1 MLNLRQISTPDYATQ
16 TEVYLSSFSGPR
28 FRAEDSIFG
37 NLAEPLKSLEG
48 EEESPQDD
56 AEDGDDAAG
65 NSMRMRPSGAEEAA
79 P

>member
-1 MLNLRQISTPDYATQ
+1 MLNLRQIGTTDYTTQ
-16 TEVYLSSFSGPR
+16 TDMYLSNFSAPR

-48 EEESPQDD
+48 EDKPPQDD
-56 AEDGDDAAG
+56 AENGDDAAD
-65 NSMRMRPSGAEEAA
+65 NSMRMRPSGVGESA